1 MLMAR
6 AGSSSSAAA
15 DVEDQRRKY
24 LKDDDFAYDTRE
36 GEMNERR
43 RKFGSRDAQQPS
55 TSRGGEIR
63 LCAQDKKTTRAEM
76 STQRVGGLPAVLQR
90 ESIKIA

>member
-6 AGSSSSAAA
+6 AGSSSSSSAA

-36 GEMNERR
+36 GEMNEEE
-43 RKFGSRDAQQPS
+43 GNLGHATTAAQHMQG
-55 TSRGGEIR
+55 R
-63 LCAQDKKTTRAEM
+63 
-76 STQRVGGLPAVLQR
+76 
-90 ESIKIA
+90 